1 MQRKRFNGAVLQET
15 SEPLLENQHHRGDSR
30 DADSRIG
37 LLGGDWAGLT
47 HKVKTYS
54 LAANMFN

>member
-37 LLGGDWAGLT
+37 LLGGLLGWPNTQSQDI
-47 HKVKTYS
+47 
-54 LAANMFN
+54 